1 MRFMMSGG
9 PANVPL
15 IRSRGALIRRA
26 ACIFSAAA
34 ALCLVASLGHAAQSP
49 FGVALPEAA
58 PSAAGGPFKS
68 FFLWIAQQ
76 QSEFYKA
83 MVEAVK
89 AIKSSGHA
97 TWFLVGLSFLYGVF
111 HAAGPG
117 HGKVVLSSY
126 VLASN
131 ETARTGIVVSF
142 AASLVQAV
150 SAIALIGVAAVAL
163 NLTSI
168 AITDTTAVFETGSYA
183 LVAAL
188 GLFLV
193 WKKVVRPLGSML
205 ARSRPG
211 LVAVPAGA
219 GEHNLMQ
226 QHEAVHHGHHD
237 HDHHA
242 HSGHH
247 HHHHHHDHD
256 HGAHD
261 HCCHMTGADQAAA
274 ISRSATPVKDAM
286 AAILAVGMRP
296 CSGALIV
303 LVFALSQGLFWA
315 GILAT
320 FAMALGTGI
329 VVAALVLLSVAA
341 RDTALKL
348 ASGQSRLA
356 GRVQAV
362 LEGFAAMFVLGIG
375 LSLLY
380 ASLLKPALG

>member
-1 MRFMMSGG
+1 MM
-9 PANVPL
+9 PDVRINVSTSPSQGDL
-15 IRSRGALIRRA
+15 IRQAVCVVFGAA
-26 ACIFSAAA
+26 V
-34 ALCLVASLGHAAQSP
+34 LCLAASLAHAAQSP
-49 FGVALPEAA
+49 FGVALPEAT
-58 PSAAGGPFKS
+58 PSAASGPFKG
-68 FFLWIAQQ
+68 FFLWVAQQ

-83 MVEAVK
+83 MVDAVK

-131 ETARTGIVVSF
+131 ETARTGILVSF
-142 AASLVQAV
+142 AAAMVQAV
-150 SAIALIGVAAVAL
+150 SAIALISIAAIAL

-193 WKKVVRPLGSML
+193 WKKVLRPLGSTL
-205 ARSRPG
+205 VRSGPG
-211 LVAVPAGA
+211 LVAVQAGS
-219 GEHNLMQ
+219 GDHHLLH
-226 QHEAVHHGHHD
+226 QHESSHHGHNAHT
-237 HDHHA
+237 HHA
-242 HSGHH
+242 HSDHH
-247 HHHHHHDHD
+247 H

-261 HCCHMTGADQAAA
+261 HCCHMAGADQAAA
-274 ISRSATPVKDAM
+274 ITLSATPLKDAL
-286 AAILAVGMRP
+286 AAIVAVGLRP

-329 VVAALVLLSVAA
+329 VVAGLVLLSVFA

-348 ASGQSRLA
+348 AGGHSRLA
-356 GRVQAV
+356 GWVQAV
-362 LEGFAAMFVLGIG
+362 VEGLAALFVLGIG
-375 LSLLY
+375 LTLLY
-380 ASLLKPALG
+380 ASLLQPALR

>member
-1 MRFMMSGG
+1 MMPYEQRTASRSFASG
-9 PANVPL
+9 NV
-15 IRSRGALIRRA
+15 IRQITCVFLGT
-26 ACIFSAAA
+26 A
-34 ALCLVASLGHAAQSP
+34 ALCLVASLVHAAQSP

-58 PSAAGGPFKS
+58 PSAASGPFKS
-68 FFLWIAQQ
+68 FFLWVAQQ
-76 QSEFYKA
+76 QSDFYKA

-131 ETARTGIVVSF
+131 ETARTGIIVSF
-142 AASLVQAV
+142 AASMAQAV
-150 SAIALIGVAAVAL
+150 SAVALIGVAAVAL

-193 WKKVVRPLGSML
+193 WKKVLRPLGAML
-205 ARSRPG
+205 MRSGPG
-211 LVAVPAGA
+211 LVALPAGA
-219 GEHNLMQ
+219 GDHHLMH
-226 QHEAVHHGHHD
+226 QHGAGHHD
-237 HDHHA
+237 HNHHDHHA
-242 HSGHH
+242 HSDHH
-247 HHHHHHDHD
+247 HAHSSHHHDHHD
-256 HGAHD
+256 GHD
-261 HCCHMTGADQAAA
+261 HCCHMTGAGQAAA
-274 ISRSATPVKDAM
+274 ISRSATPVKDAL
-286 AAILAVGMRP
+286 AAIVAVGMRP

-303 LVFALSQGLFWA
+303 LVFALSQGLLWA

-329 VVAALVLLSVAA
+329 VVSALVLLSVLA
-341 RDTALKL
+341 RDTALKM

-356 GRVQAV
+356 GRIQAV

-375 LSLLY
+375 LTLLY
-380 ASLLKPALG
+380 ASLLQPALG

>member
-1 MRFMMSGG
+1 MMSSASS
-9 PANVPL
+9 PVARTL
-15 IRSRGALIRRA
+15 SRGVLARPTAWVLLGTAI
-26 ACIFSAAA
+26 
-34 ALCLVASLGHAAQSP
+34 LCLVASLGHAAQSP

-58 PSAAGGPFKS
+58 PSAAGGPFKG
-68 FFLWIAQQ
+68 FFIWVAQQ

-131 ETARTGIVVSF
+131 ETARTGILVSF
-142 AASLVQAV
+142 AAAMVQAV

-193 WKKVVRPLGSML
+193 WKKVLRPLGSML
-205 ARSRPG
+205 ARSGPD
-211 LVAVPAGA
+211 LAAVPAGPGDHHLLHRHDA
-219 GEHNLMQ
+219 G
-226 QHEAVHHGHHD
+226 HHGHHD
-237 HDHHA
+237 HNHHGHSDHH
-242 HSGHH
+242 
-247 HHHHHHDHD
+247 

-274 ISRSATPVKDAM
+274 ITRSATPVKDAL
-286 AAILAVGMRP
+286 AAIIAVGMRP

-303 LVFALSQGLFWA
+303 LVFALSQGLLWA

-362 LEGFAAMFVLGIG
+362 LEGLAAMFVLGIG
-375 LSLLY
+375 LTLLY
-380 ASLLKPALG
+380 ASLLQPALG